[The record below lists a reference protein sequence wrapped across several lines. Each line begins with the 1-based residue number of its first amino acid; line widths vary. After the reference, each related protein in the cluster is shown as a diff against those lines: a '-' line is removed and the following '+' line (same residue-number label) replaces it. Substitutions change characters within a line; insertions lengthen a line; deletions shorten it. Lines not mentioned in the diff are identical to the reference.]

1 MISPRYE
8 LLSTSNPD
16 EFIAMT
22 YESYP
27 ITLKKINE
35 PLVYLEKC
43 VFLQLHACALHCVAF
58 VLNYFKEVLLHDS
71 FAEVR

>member
-1 MISPRYE
+1 M
-8 LLSTSNPD
+8 
-16 EFIAMT
+16 
-22 YESYP
+22 
-27 ITLKKINE
+27 
-35 PLVYLEKC
+35 YLEKC